1 MTIQEKNLNFVNEFA
16 SYLNNLDAVLTDV
29 SKSEIQ
35 IMELAELLLKLNQMK
50 RDFSVIYDSFSQ
62 KVMNSMGDSS
72 LIELPSGG
80 SIEKKGATERKKWRH
95 PELATRVA
103 ERLSEMSV
111 DMDTGEVVLDAQ
123 GMVVKLLDYAAVSY
137 WRVGKLGEI
146 GINPDSY
153 CEQGDYKTN
162 LIVKAGK

>member
-1 MTIQEKNLNFVNEFA
+1 MTTQEKNLNFVNEFA

>member
-1 MTIQEKNLNFVNEFA
+1 
-16 SYLNNLDAVLTDV
+16 
-29 SKSEIQ
+29 
-35 IMELAELLLKLNQMK
+35 
-50 RDFSVIYDSFSQ
+50 
-62 KVMNSMGDSS
+62 MNSLGDSS

-80 SIEKKGATERKKWRH
+80 SIEKKGATERKKWQH
-95 PELATRVA
+95 PELASRVA

-111 DMDTGEVVLDAQ
+111 DMDTGEVIMDAR

-162 LIVKAGK
+162 LIVKAGN